1 MSLQGFLKMEE
12 GGRRRESLRD
22 GPTEGQN
29 DAMWRPDLPLLA
41 LEMEE
46 GGRELRNMVSL
57 KNMGAGKDKEI
68 DFPLNLQGKHTAQ
81 FTPWV

>member
-29 DAMWRPDLPLLA
+29 DAMWRLDLPLLA

-46 GGRELRNMVSL
+46 GGHELRNMVSL